1 LCSPLSVTSPHIGHW
16 TKASMGIKSWIYLK
30 DSKAA
35 LTKLTPSQNGRIT
48 DIGAVQN
55 VWRRL
60 KSASFDY
67 FET

>member
-1 LCSPLSVTSPHIGHW
+1 
-16 TKASMGIKSWIYLK
+16 MGIKSWIFLK
-30 DSKAA
+30 DGKAA
-35 LTKLTPSQNGRIT
+35 LTKLTPSQNGWIT
-48 DIGAVQN
+48 DTGAVQN